1 MKKGI
6 MILLTALLM
15 APAGMSFA
23 AADHQ
28 EAVSCQL
35 AAKNCLNKAD
45 IIQKR
50 VKKLEKEVK
59 QGSTKYTPEE
69 MKQLEQKL
77 QETKELLDK
86 LEAK

>member
-23 AADHQ
+23 ADHN

-50 VKKLEKEVK
+50 VKTL
-59 QGSTKYTPEE
+59 
-69 MKQLEQKL
+69 
-77 QETKELLDK
+77 
-86 LEAK
+86 

>member
-6 MILLTALLM
+6 VIMLTALLM
-15 APAGMSFA
+15 APAGMSLA
-23 AADHQ
+23 ATDHQ

-69 MKQLEQKL
+69 MKELEQKL